1 MGNRYFRLLK
11 NIKLGGKNK
20 DIKKASSKRKK
31 MANDAPSPDPIRDSE
46 ESSFSLEDLI
56 D

>member
-1 MGNRYFRLLK
+1 MDLN
-11 NIKLGGKNK
+11 
-20 DIKKASSKRKK
+20 KASSKRKK
-31 MANDAPSPDPIRDSE
+31 MADDAPSPDPVRDSE